1 MDCSTADVPS
11 IVVHDSPVSDD
22 SSDDKPLIK
31 RKTIAASPKKTKT
44 KDDTS
49 LKSNGTNTKKADLN
63 RDDSSDNEPLI
74 KITKMSSKAA
84 KKISVDS
91 KQQESLEEDNS
102 SDDEP
107 LSELREKLHPQ
118 RQRKSPGGPSRKA
131 APLMKSKRNA
141 ARKKVKYTESSSD
154 SSDDEALATMK
165 RKLTKTPKE
174 QKTSANSKQTKP
186 KRIDKS
192 PEGDGSSCSDDDVP
206 LSKLLIRPCSE
217 EKQSHEDTHS
227 SISVS
232 KKHRSASDDSSDDE
246 PLIKKK
252 TISAS
257 PKKTEAKDD
266 ISLKSNGTNT
276 KKADLNS
283 DDSSDNEPL
292 VKITKMSSKAAERK
306 SVDLKQKESLEE
318 DNSSD
323 DEPLS
328 ELCEKLHPQ
337 RQRKSPGGPSRKA
350 TPLMKSK
357 RNAARK
363 KVKYTESSSD
373 SSDDEALATMKRKLT
388 KTPKEQKTSANSK
401 QTKPKRI
408 DKSPEGDG
416 SSCSDDDVPL
426 SKLLIRPCSEEKQS
440 HEDTH
445 SSISVSK
452 KHRSA
457 SDDSSDDEPLI
468 KKKTISAS
476 PKKTKTK
483 DDMSLKSNGTNTKKT
498 ESLEEDNSS
507 DDEPLSELR
516 EKLPPQRQ
524 RKSPGG
530 PSRKATPLMKSK
542 RNAARK
548 KVKYTES
555 LSDSSDD
562 EALATMKRK
571 LTKTPK
577 EQKTSANSKQTK
589 PKQSLDEDNSSD
601 DEPLSELKKKLNPQR
616 QRKSPGG
623 PSRKAAPVMKSKG
636 NAARKKDSSSDDDVP
651 LVNLIAKRK
660 KPMKKNTKTTT
671 ASRSR
676 ASRKRR
682 VSSGN
687 ISDDEPLIKAARH
700 PQVTK
705 LLRIIL
711 RRCDGEEGVDTG
723 TGSLNKS
730 GAATTI
736 EEKTLKEESE
746 GSEESPEEE

>member
-363 KVKYTESSSD
+363 KVKYTES
-373 SSDDEALATMKRKLT
+373 
-388 KTPKEQKTSANSK
+388 
-401 QTKPKRI
+401 
-408 DKSPEGDG
+408 
-416 SSCSDDDVPL
+416 
-426 SKLLIRPCSEEKQS
+426 
-440 HEDTH
+440 
-445 SSISVSK
+445 
-452 KHRSA
+452 
-457 SDDSSDDEPLI
+457 
-468 KKKTISAS
+468 
-476 PKKTKTK
+476 
-483 DDMSLKSNGTNTKKT
+483 
-498 ESLEEDNSS
+498 
-507 DDEPLSELR
+507 
-516 EKLPPQRQ
+516 
-524 RKSPGG
+524 
-530 PSRKATPLMKSK
+530 
-542 RNAARK
+542 
-548 KVKYTES
+548 

>member
-401 QTKPKRI
+401 QTKPK
-408 DKSPEGDG
+408 
-416 SSCSDDDVPL
+416 
-426 SKLLIRPCSEEKQS
+426 
-440 HEDTH
+440 
-445 SSISVSK
+445 
-452 KHRSA
+452 
-457 SDDSSDDEPLI
+457 
-468 KKKTISAS
+468 
-476 PKKTKTK
+476 
-483 DDMSLKSNGTNTKKT
+483 
-498 ESLEEDNSS
+498 
-507 DDEPLSELR
+507 
-516 EKLPPQRQ
+516 
-524 RKSPGG
+524 
-530 PSRKATPLMKSK
+530 
-542 RNAARK
+542 
-548 KVKYTES
+548 
-555 LSDSSDD
+555 
-562 EALATMKRK
+562 
-571 LTKTPK
+571 
-577 EQKTSANSKQTK
+577 
-589 PKQSLDEDNSSD
+589 QSLDEDNSSD

>member
-31 RKTIAASPKKTKT
+31 RKTISASPKKTKT

-91 KQQESLEEDNS
+91 KQQESLEEDNG

-118 RQRKSPGGPSRKA
+118 HQRKSPGGPPRKT

-154 SSDDEALATMK
+154 SSDDEALAAMK
-165 RKLTKTPKE
+165 TKLTKTPKE

-186 KRIDKS
+186 KHKDKT
-192 PEGDGSSCSDDDVP
+192 PEGDDSSCTDDDVP
-206 LSKLLIRPCSE
+206 LSKLLIKPCSE

-232 KKHRSASDDSSDDE
+232 KKD
-246 PLIKKK
+246 
-252 TISAS
+252 
-257 PKKTEAKDD
+257 
-266 ISLKSNGTNT
+266 KS
-276 KKADLNS
+276 
-283 DDSSDNEPL
+283 
-292 VKITKMSSKAAERK
+292 
-306 SVDLKQKESLEE
+306 ESLDE
-318 DNSSD
+318 DNTSD

-328 ELCEKLHPQ
+328 ELREKLHPQ
-337 RQRKSPGGPSRKA
+337 RQKKSPGGPSRKA
-350 TPLMKSK
+350 APVLKSK

-363 KVKYTESSSD
+363 KVKYTESFSD

-401 QTKPKRI
+401 QAKPKHK
-408 DKSPEGDG
+408 DKST
-416 SSCSDDDVPL
+416 
-426 SKLLIRPCSEEKQS
+426 EE
-440 HEDTH
+440 
-445 SSISVSK
+445 
-452 KHRSA
+452 
-457 SDDSSDDEPLI
+457 
-468 KKKTISAS
+468 
-476 PKKTKTK
+476 
-483 DDMSLKSNGTNTKKT
+483 
-498 ESLEEDNSS
+498 
-507 DDEPLSELR
+507 
-516 EKLPPQRQ
+516 
-524 RKSPGG
+524 
-530 PSRKATPLMKSK
+530 
-542 RNAARK
+542 
-548 KVKYTES
+548 
-555 LSDSSDD
+555 
-562 EALATMKRK
+562 
-571 LTKTPK
+571 
-577 EQKTSANSKQTK
+577 
-589 PKQSLDEDNSSD
+589 SLDEDNSSD
-601 DEPLSELKKKLNPQR
+601 YEPLSELKKKLNPQR

-623 PSRKAAPVMKSKG
+623 PSRKAAPVMKSKR

-660 KPMKKNTKTTT
+660 KPMKKNTKMTT

-705 LLRIIL
+705 LLRIVL

-730 GAATTI
+730 SAATTI

-746 GSEESPEEE
+746 GSEKSPEEE

>member
-31 RKTIAASPKKTKT
+31 RKTISASPKKTKT

-91 KQQESLEEDNS
+91 KQQESLEEDNG

-118 RQRKSPGGPSRKA
+118 HQRKSPGGPPRKT

-154 SSDDEALATMK
+154 SSDDEALAAMK
-165 RKLTKTPKE
+165 TKLTKTPKE

-186 KRIDKS
+186 KHKDKT
-192 PEGDGSSCSDDDVP
+192 PEGDDSSCTDDDVP
-206 LSKLLIRPCSE
+206 LSKLLIKPCSE

-232 KKHRSASDDSSDDE
+232 KKDKSASDDSSDDE

-252 TISAS
+252 TISQS
-257 PKKTEAKDD
+257 SQKKTKTKDD
-266 ISLKSNGTNT
+266 TSLKSNGTNT
-276 KKADLNS
+276 KKA
-283 DDSSDNEPL
+283 
-292 VKITKMSSKAAERK
+292 
-306 SVDLKQKESLEE
+306 ESLDE
-318 DNSSD
+318 DNTSD

-328 ELCEKLHPQ
+328 ELREKLHPQ
-337 RQRKSPGGPSRKA
+337 RQKKSPGGPSRKA
-350 TPLMKSK
+350 APVLKSK

-363 KVKYTESSSD
+363 KVKYTESFSD

-401 QTKPKRI
+401 QAKPKHK
-408 DKSPEGDG
+408 DKST
-416 SSCSDDDVPL
+416 
-426 SKLLIRPCSEEKQS
+426 EE
-440 HEDTH
+440 
-445 SSISVSK
+445 
-452 KHRSA
+452 
-457 SDDSSDDEPLI
+457 
-468 KKKTISAS
+468 
-476 PKKTKTK
+476 
-483 DDMSLKSNGTNTKKT
+483 
-498 ESLEEDNSS
+498 
-507 DDEPLSELR
+507 
-516 EKLPPQRQ
+516 
-524 RKSPGG
+524 
-530 PSRKATPLMKSK
+530 
-542 RNAARK
+542 
-548 KVKYTES
+548 
-555 LSDSSDD
+555 
-562 EALATMKRK
+562 
-571 LTKTPK
+571 
-577 EQKTSANSKQTK
+577 
-589 PKQSLDEDNSSD
+589 SLDEDNSSD
-601 DEPLSELKKKLNPQR
+601 YEPLSELKKKLNPQR

-623 PSRKAAPVMKSKG
+623 PSRKAAPVMKSKR

-660 KPMKKNTKTTT
+660 KPMKKNTKMTT

-705 LLRIIL
+705 LLRIVL

-730 GAATTI
+730 SAATTI

-746 GSEESPEEE
+746 GSEKSPEEE

>member
-11 IVVHDSPVSDD
+11 IVVHDSPASDD

-31 RKTIAASPKKTKT
+31 RKTISASPKKTKT
-44 KDDTS
+44 KDNTS
-49 LKSNGTNTKKADLN
+49 LESNGTNTKKADLN

-74 KITKMSSKAA
+74 KIMKMSSKAA
-84 KKISVDS
+84 NKISVDS

-107 LSELREKLHPQ
+107 LSELREKLHP

-131 APLMKSKRNA
+131 TPVMKSKRNA

-174 QKTSANSKQTKP
+174 QKTSANSKQTQLKL
-186 KRIDKS
+186 KDKS
-192 PEGDGSSCSDDDVP
+192 SEGDGSSCSDDDVP

-232 KKHRSASDDSSDDE
+232 RKAKSASDDSSDDE

-266 ISLKSNGTNT
+266 TSLKSNGTNT
-276 KKADLNS
+276 KKA
-283 DDSSDNEPL
+283 
-292 VKITKMSSKAAERK
+292 
-306 SVDLKQKESLEE
+306 ESLEE
-318 DNSSD
+318 DNGSD

-337 RQRKSPGGPSRKA
+337 RKRKSPGGPSRKA

-401 QTKPKRI
+401 QTKPKRK

-483 DDMSLKSNGTNTKKT
+483 DDTSLKSNGTNTKKA

-516 EKLPPQRQ
+516 EKLHPQRQ

-530 PSRKATPLMKSK
+530 PSRKATPVIKSK

-589 PKQSLDEDNSSD
+589 PKNKDKSPEESLDEDNSSD
-601 DEPLSELKKKLNPQR
+601 DEPLSELKKKLIPQR

-730 GAATTI
+730 SAATTI